1 MYRALYRKWRP
12 VDFDDV
18 WGQDQVT
25 EILKYEVAA
34 GKLSHAY
41 LFCGSRGTGK
51 TSSAKILA
59 KAVNCLSPRGG
70 NPCNECEICRAI
82 DAGTATDVIE
92 MDAASNTG
100 VDDVRDIRDA
110 IVYTPAEMKYRVYI
124 IDEVHMMTGSAFNAL
139 LKTLEE
145 PPAHV
150 IFILATTELHKLPA
164 TIVSRCQR
172 FDFRRI
178 STAVL
183 SRRLLHIASAEG
195 IDLTEVGARMLSR
208 LAVGGMRDA
217 ISLLEL
223 CAGMKVTIDE
233 GVVSAVCGGGDREAC
248 YALVEAIAARRYSD
262 IYGTIHE
269 LVMSS
274 RDLAVFWR
282 DLIDAYRDMMVVKTA
297 ANAAEY
303 LDLTDAEAARLRTLA
318 NGFSMEQIVYHTRI
332 LEDVLARLQRTGNLR
347 RATVELALTRLCE
360 PKLSTDTEALLARI
374 SDMEAKLARLQSG
387 IPIAS
392 PAVAAVPEVVVE
404 APVAHPPAE
413 GAGDVTPPPPEVA
426 AEVVAAP
433 SGESAYR
440 PFFGWQEVI
449 EEVSATSAPIAAA
462 LSKSRAAITA
472 DGRLIV
478 RLHNSFY
485 LKLVASE
492 EANATVRAAAT
503 SVGERPVVSLEFQ
516 GSAADVKSNS
526 VLAELEAALLECK

>member
-59 KAVNCLSPRGG
+59 KAVNCLSPRDG
-70 NPCNECEICRAI
+70 NPCNECEVCRAI

-178 STAVL
+178 STAIL
-183 SRRLLHIASAEG
+183 SRRLLHIAAAEG
-195 IDLTEVGARMLSR
+195 IDLTDVGARMLSR

-223 CAGMKVTIDE
+223 CAGMKVKIDE
-233 GVVSAVCGGGDREAC
+233 NVVSAVCGGGDREAC
-248 YALVEAIAARRYSD
+248 YALVEAISARRYSD
-262 IYGTIHE
+262 IYGTVNE

-282 DLIDAYRDMMVVKTA
+282 DLIDAYRDMMIVKTA
-297 ANAAEY
+297 ENAASY
-303 LDLTDAEAARLRTLA
+303 LDLTDAETERLRALA
-318 NGFSMEQIVYHTRI
+318 SGFSMEQIIYHTRI
-332 LEDVLARLQRTGNLR
+332 LEDVQLRLQRTGNLR

-387 IPIAS
+387 IPVAVAPAKKAEESVTEAS
-392 PAVAAVPEVVVE
+392 PTEQATAAAPAAPAVQET
-404 APVAHPPAE
+404 PVAPTEPTTEE
-413 GAGDVTPPPPEVA
+413 G
-426 AEVVAAP
+426 
-433 SGESAYR
+433 SYR

-449 EEVSATSAPIAAA
+449 EEVRSVSAPVAAA
-462 LSKSRAAITA
+462 LSKSRAAITKE
-472 DGRLIV
+472 GRLVV
-478 RLHNSFY
+478 RLQNAFF
-485 LKLVASE
+485 LKLVSSE

-503 SVGERPVVSLEFQ
+503 SVGDIPVIALEFQ
-516 GSAADVKSNS
+516 GSAQDTTSNS
-526 VLAELEAALLECK
+526 ILAELEAALRECK